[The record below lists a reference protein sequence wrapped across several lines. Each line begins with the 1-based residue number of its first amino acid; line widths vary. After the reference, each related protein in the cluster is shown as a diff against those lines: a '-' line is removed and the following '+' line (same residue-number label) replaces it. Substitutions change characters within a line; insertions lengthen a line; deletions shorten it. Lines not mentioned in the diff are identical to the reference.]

1 MDQDRDYK
9 WLELCRAAAIEQD
22 SRKLMELVAE
32 IIKEL
37 DKRDRRV
44 KSSVV
49 NKDYGGSSFGISL
62 GTGGDQTCESGL

>member
-1 MDQDRDYK
+1 MNQDRDDK
-9 WLELCRAAAIEQD
+9 WRELCRAAAIEQD
-22 SRKLMELVAE
+22 SRKLMELVAK

-49 NKDYGGSSFGISL
+49 NKTRAEAPL
-62 GTGGDQTCESGL
+62 G